1 MISGFEFLIFIYI
14 RSVMINWNTIGFI
27 VLSILLVG
35 FFVGIQIAF
44 VSVNK
49 LTVELKKKQGRR
61 SGILLSYFLYEPS
74 KFIGATLVG
83 FNFFMVVYGLL
94 VVAMLQP
101 VWVWLIE
108 KKQIDQAYVHL
119 IKLLFETL
127 TSAFIILLFGQ
138 FLPKAIWRARSE
150 FILTG
155 LISSITNFFYKIFH
169 PVAAIFVNVA
179 EGILKY
185 LFNVRIDSKKEAF
198 SRADPENFFHHSME
212 NPENQDLNTE
222 LFENALSLSTVKV
235 RKCLVPRKEIV
246 GIEASAT
253 IEEVRKKFI
262 DTQLSKLLVYETN
275 IDHIVG
281 YLHQLDL
288 FKHPADLRSIILPI
302 PAIPESMSATGLIS
316 KFSKERK
323 SIAWV
328 VDEFGGTAGIV
339 TMEDL
344 LEEIFGEIKD
354 EYDTEDF
361 EEKKLSEDEYIFS
374 GRLELDYLNEKYEF
388 ELPAN
393 NSETLSGFIIHKY
406 EMIPKI
412 KERIIIGDY
421 EFDVLGVS
429 DTRIEMVRMKILK

>member
-1 MISGFEFLIFIYI
+1 
-14 RSVMINWNTIGFI
+14 MINWNTIVYI

-61 SGILLSYFLYEPS
+61 SGILISYFLDEPS

-83 FNFFMVVYGLL
+83 FNVFLVIYGLL
-94 VVAMLQP
+94 VGEMLQP
-101 VWVWLIE
+101 IWDWLSD
-108 KKQIDQAYVHL
+108 KRQIPEAYVNF

-127 TSAFIILLFGQ
+127 TSTFIILLFGQ
-138 FLPKAIWRARSE
+138 FIPKAVWRAKSE
-150 FILTG
+150 FLLSG
-155 LISSITNFFYKIFH
+155 VISSITNFFYTIFY
-169 PVAAIFVNVA
+169 PVAAIFVYLA

-185 LFNVRIDSKKEAF
+185 LFNVRVDEKKQAF
-198 SRADPENFFHHSME
+198 SRADMEHFFQQNSE
-212 NPENQDLNTE
+212 QDPDNQDLNTE
-222 LFENALSLSTVKV
+222 LFENALSLPNIKI

-246 GIEASAT
+246 GVDISVSIEV
-253 IEEVRKKFI
+253 VRKKFI
-262 DTQLSKLLVYETN
+262 DTQLSKLLVYENN

-281 YLHQLDL
+281 YIHQLDL
-288 FKHPADLRSIILPI
+288 FKHPADVRAILLPI
-302 PAIPESMSATGLIS
+302 PAVPESMSATGLIS

-328 VDEFGGTAGIV
+328 VDEYGGTAGIV

-361 EEKKLSEDEYIFS
+361 EEKKLSDQEYIFS
-374 GRLELDYLNEKYEF
+374 GRLELDYLNEKYEL
-388 ELPAN
+388 ELPEN
-393 NSETLSGFIIHKY
+393 ESETLSGFIIHQH
-406 EMIPKI
+406 ETIPKI

-421 EFDVLGVS
+421 EFDIMGVS
-429 DTRIEMVRMKILK
+429 DTRIEMVRLKILK